1 MKKIL
6 PLSALLVLGCG
17 QDPAAQVVKAFVAKL
32 DGGSAPEAWELLSP
46 GTHAVYDSTAA
57 VLRRFGYD
65 ESLGALDSLVG
76 GVTPEEFAS
85 MDGRDLFLRMVA
97 ANPECCDLSGSVR
110 SVEHVSESLS
120 VVVLS
125 TGDGSQEVGVVFS
138 GGRWLVDLTTL
149 SPPSQPER

>member
-1 MKKIL
+1 MKRL
-6 PLSALLVLGCG
+6 LSMAVLLVCGCG
-17 QDPAAQVVKAFVAKL
+17 QDPAAQVVKAFAACL

-57 VLRRFGYD
+57 VLKRFGYD
-65 ESLGALDSLVG
+65 ESLAALDSLAG
-76 GVTPEEFAS
+76 GVTPEEFAA
-85 MDGRDLFLRMVA
+85 MDGRDLFLRMAA

-110 SVEHVSESLS
+110 SVEHISESLS

-125 TGDGSQEVGVVFS
+125 TADGSQEVGVVFS